1 MTKTNLLPCPFCGGE
16 ANYHMS
22 ISRHPEH
29 DYWHG
34 VFCLTCPACIDN
46 FDTEVEAIEAWN
58 TRAERT
64 CHKGSGWYC
73 EECEQTCRRL
83 RMNYCPNCGA
93 VMER

>member
-1 MTKTNLLPCPFCGGE
+1 MSKDLKPCPFCGNENVKVYNSSDARYRQYNVKCKKCG
-16 ANYHMS
+16 ARICKS
-22 ISRHPEH
+22 TLS
-29 DYWHG
+29 
-34 VFCLTCPACIDN
+34 
-46 FDTEVEAIEAWN
+46 EAIEAWN